1 MRVRKG
7 NAALNQHSLLS
18 CNPLSLQVPSEGL
31 QVDQK
36 LSSCCYY
43 IIWIYMGGSINGGTP
58 IAGWFIMENPI
69 NKYDLGGGPFQE
81 TSIQ

>member
-43 IIWIYMGGSINGGTP
+43 IIWIYMGVSINGGTP

-69 NKYDLGGGPFQE
+69 NKYDLGGAPFQE